1 MSDTCEH
8 ILQKNEFRNIEYNES
23 VFGLVLQEFLK
34 ASQLDFNF
42 NNLDGVES
50 SKVLAIKEQYIYTSK
65 YVELFFKILE
75 LYGYNMR
82 QEIKDALFRLCHLEN
97 PRKNKEEIKT
107 SLKSPVIQDISFN
120 GEDKFTIFS
129 EKYGEYV
136 AKLATKHFKDN
147 SIMSEYLRTR
157 ELPRRCHNHP
167 YFMSRVFPTFYSV
180 TSLCKSYFK
189 DNYYHSY
196 AYDPSEDVV
205 IDLCY
210 NAVFSK
216 GIFNSLYVPQ
226 VISTV
231 RNSDVEKELAI
242 TNIKTDQPF
251 DRCALLKIALFKQY
265 LSAINYNG
273 PLETAPSLKM

>member
-136 AKLATKHFKDN
+136 AKLAG
-147 SIMSEYLRTR
+147 
-157 ELPRRCHNHP
+157 
-167 YFMSRVFPTFYSV
+167 V
-180 TSLCKSYFK
+180 TSLTGSYT
-189 DNYYHSY
+189 
-196 AYDPSEDVV
+196 DPV
-205 IDLCY
+205 
-210 NAVFSK
+210 
-216 GIFNSLYVPQ
+216 
-226 VISTV
+226 
-231 RNSDVEKELAI
+231 
-242 TNIKTDQPF
+242 
-251 DRCALLKIALFKQY
+251 
-265 LSAINYNG
+265 
-273 PLETAPSLKM
+273 